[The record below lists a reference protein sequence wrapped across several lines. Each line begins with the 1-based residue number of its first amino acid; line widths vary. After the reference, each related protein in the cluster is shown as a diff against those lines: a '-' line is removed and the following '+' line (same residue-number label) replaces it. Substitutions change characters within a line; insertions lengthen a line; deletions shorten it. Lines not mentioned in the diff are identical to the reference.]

1 MIQYPGGI
9 MMNQDLNRLKSKKLF
24 LLDMDG
30 TLYLDHHLMDGTL
43 PFLQTLKKQNK
54 RGIYVT
60 NNSSKSVQDYI
71 VKLSTLG
78 IDSTETDF
86 YTSSMAT
93 ARYLNEFHSGKT
105 VYCMGTK
112 SFIRELSSK
121 GIKIAKNKDDNVEVV
136 LIGYDT
142 ELTSQK
148 LYDVCWLL
156 KQDLPYIATNPDY
169 VCPVE
174 FGFVPDCGSFA
185 DMIYNA
191 TKKRPIFIGKP
202 HPRMIHYAIEA
213 SGYST
218 NETVIIGD
226 RLYTDI
232 LSGIN
237 ANITTICVLS
247 GETTLEDIKRSDI
260 KPDYILESIQTVY
273 DIIKD

>member
-1 MIQYPGGI
+1 
-9 MMNQDLNRLKSKKLF
+9 MNQDLKQLKTKKLF

-30 TLYLDHHLMDGTL
+30 TLYLDHQLIDGTI
-43 PFLQTLKKQNK
+43 PFLDTLKKQNK

-60 NNSSKSVQDYI
+60 NNSSKSVIDY
-71 VKLSTLG
+71 VKKLSSLG
-78 IDSTETDF
+78 IDSTEKDF

-93 ARYLNEFHSGKT
+93 ARYLNEFHFGKT
-105 VYCMGTK
+105 VYCMGTASLK
-112 SFIRELSSK
+112 EELNSK
-121 GIKIAKNKDDNVEVV
+121 GIKIAKDKDDFVDVV

-202 HPRMIHYAIEA
+202 HPRMIEYAIEA
-213 SGYST
+213 SGYSKKDA
-218 NETVIIGD
+218 VIIGD

-247 GETTLEDIKRSDI
+247 GETTLKDIQQSDI
-260 KPDYILESIQTVY
+260 KPDFILDSIQTVY
-273 DIIKD
+273 DIIKA

>member
-1 MIQYPGGI
+1 
-9 MMNQDLNRLKSKKLF
+9 MNPDYKLLKTKKLY

-30 TLYLDHHLMDGTL
+30 TLYLDHQLIDGAL
-43 PFLQTLKKQNK
+43 SFLYTLKQQKK

-60 NNSSKSVQDYI
+60 NNSSKSVKDYV
-71 VKLSTLG
+71 VKLASLG
-78 IDSTETDF
+78 INSTEEDF

-93 ARYLNEFHSGKT
+93 ARYLNEFHPGKT

-112 SFIRELSSK
+112 SLKEELVSK
-121 GIKIAKNKDDNVEVV
+121 GVKIAKDKDDHVDVV

-156 KQDLPYIATNPDY
+156 KQDRPYIATNPDY

-202 HPRMIHYAIEA
+202 HPRMIEYAIEA
-213 SGYST
+213 TGYSKADA
-218 NETVIIGD
+218 VIIGD

-247 GETTLEDIKRSDI
+247 GETTLEDIKQSDI
-260 KPDYILESIQTVY
+260 KPDYILDSIQTVF
-273 DIIKD
+273 DIIKE

>member
-1 MIQYPGGI
+1 
-9 MMNQDLNRLKSKKLF
+9 MNQDLNALKSKKLF

-30 TLYLDHHLMDGTL
+30 TLYLGKRLFEGTL
-43 PFLQTLKKQNK
+43 AFLDTLKKQNK
-54 RGIYVT
+54 CGIYVT
-60 NNSSKSVQDYI
+60 NNSSKSVQDYVI
-71 VKLSTLG
+71 KLSALG
-78 IDSTETDF
+78 IDSKADDF

-93 ARYLNEFHSGKT
+93 ARYLLENHPGKT

-112 SFIRELSSK
+112 SLIQELKSK
-121 GIKIAKNKDDNVEVV
+121 GIRIADSIDDPIDVV

-156 KQDLPYIATNPDY
+156 QQDIPYIATNPDY

-202 HPRMIHYAIEA
+202 HPRMIEYAIEA
-213 SGYST
+213 SGYSKADA
-218 NETVIIGD
+218 VIIGD

-247 GETTLEDIKRSDI
+247 GETSLADINQSEF
-260 KPDYILESIQTVY
+260 KPDFVLESIQTLY
-273 DIIKD
+273 DIIKE